1 MWVFSWPGIHS
12 VQFDGQ
18 CQHIVAMCSLEG
30 EVVPLRNLVR
40 ISNNVEVIF
49 TIPCVV
55 CGVVAWIVWEVKHL
69 FVVLVLI
76 VCTVCVCVCAKVWL
90 SELSAEMKE
99 TLKQM
104 LLECVAAGRKGDVNP
119 ARYPSQVG
127 HGNPQGPPRLSRPPA
142 SG

>member
-99 TLKQM
+99 TLKQSEE
-104 LLECVAAGRKGDVNP
+104 LLNVSTVEINFSWPKRCFDISQRRGRGGD
-119 ARYPSQVG
+119 YQDS
-127 HGNPQGPPRLSRPPA
+127 
-142 SG
+142 